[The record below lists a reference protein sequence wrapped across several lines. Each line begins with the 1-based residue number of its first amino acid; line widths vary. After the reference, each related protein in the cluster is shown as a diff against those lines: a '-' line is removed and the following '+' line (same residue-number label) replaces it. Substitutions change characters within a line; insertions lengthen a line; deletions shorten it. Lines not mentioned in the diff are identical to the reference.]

1 MSSIAIT
8 GGTLID
14 PASDRHGPFD
24 VLIEDGRVA
33 AILPVGSGVEAVE
46 SIDASGC
53 YVTPGWIDMHT
64 HLREPGYEYKETVLT
79 GTQAAVAGGFTS
91 VACMANTSPVN
102 DSGAVTQYIVER
114 AAAANLARVYPIG
127 AVSVGLKG
135 ERLAEI
141 GEMREAGIV
150 AVSDD
155 GRPLM
160 DGGLMRRALE
170 YSRMFDLPVIAH
182 EEDLALA
189 GEGCMHEGPTAFRLG
204 LRGIPAAAEEAMVAR
219 DLALLER
226 TGGRLHIAHVSTAG
240 TVDLLRRA
248 KARGLPVTAEVT
260 PHHFTLTEAAVADY
274 DTNAK
279 MSPPLRLASDVDAV
293 IAGLRDGTIDAIAT
307 DHAPHHAD
315 EKDIEFDC
323 AANGIV
329 GLETA
334 LALCLALVRE
344 HALPLDTLVRA
355 VSANPARILGVSG
368 GGLAPG
374 AVADVTIIDPQTSWT
389 VDPGRFHSKSRNSP
403 FGGWTLTGAAR
414 ATLVGGGVKWR
425 APELAAG
432 RPKRRASS

>member
-8 GGTLID
+8 GGTLVD
-14 PASDRHGPFD
+14 PANGQHGAFD
-24 VLIEDGRVA
+24 LLIEDGRIAAVVA
-33 AILPVGSGVEAVE
+33 PGGAVEADE
-46 SIDASGC
+46 SIDACGC

-79 GTQAAVAGGFTS
+79 GAQAAVAGGFS
-91 VACMANTSPVN
+91 AVACMANTNPVN
-102 DSGAVTQYIVER
+102 DSGAVTQYILEKAV
-114 AAAANLARVYPIG
+114 AADLARVYPIG

-160 DGGLMRRALE
+160 DSALMRRALE
-170 YSRMFDLPVIAH
+170 YTRMFDLPVIAH

-248 KARGLPVTAEVT
+248 KARGLAVTAEVT
-260 PHHFTLTEAAVADY
+260 PHHFTLTEAAVAEY

-279 MSPPLRLASDVDAV
+279 MSPPLRLPSDVEAV

-307 DHAPHHAD
+307 DHAPHHRD
-315 EKDIEFDC
+315 EKDLEFEC
-323 AANGIV
+323 AANGIA

-334 LALCLALVRE
+334 LALCLALWRD
-344 HALPLDTLVRA
+344 HGLSIDTLVRA
-355 VSANPARILGVSG
+355 VSTNPARILRVPG
-368 GGLAPG
+368 GSLAPG
-374 AVADVTIIDPQTSWT
+374 AAADVTIVDPQVSWT
-389 VDPGRFHSKSRNSP
+389 VDLERFRSKSRNSP
-403 FGGWTLTGAAR
+403 FGGWTLTGATR
-414 ATLVGGGVKWR
+414 ATLVGGQVKWR
-425 APELAAG
+425 APEVASG
-432 RPKRRASS
+432 RLKRRATL